1 MGISSNLVN
10 RTSFTAADIVKDIWT
25 SLHLPP
31 HALSSLTLP
40 GHQTGPAT
48 PSSFKIGHLAQSS
61 IALSALTA
69 SLVHSGRSSSSSP
82 STSTSPI
89 ARVSVPLDHA
99 LIEFKSE
106 RLYSIDNQPL
116 ESVWGTIGGLHKTA
130 DGYVRIHDNFPN
142 HALGTLQLLGLPPT
156 ASRQDVAEKV
166 AQWKSVDLETEAT
179 EKGKLAIYALRS
191 YAEWDALP
199 QASDIDDNPILIK
212 QLAPGPPKTLPET
225 TSSRCLQGIRILEM
239 SRVIAAPVAGKTLAA
254 HGADVLWVTSPNLPN
269 QPGLDR
275 DLSRGKRTIQLD
287 IHNPD
292 EKERL
297 LELLRSCD
305 VFIQGYRPGSL
316 AAYGLSPEELQKANP
331 DIICANLSAFG
342 PSGPWSQR
350 RGYDSLVQT
359 CTGMNV
365 SEAEHFGAG
374 EPARVMPCQALDHAA
389 GYLLATGITA
399 ALHRRAQVGGSWVVD
414 VSLAGV
420 MKYLRS
426 LGQYPGKTGF
436 ESQDVQALEDVHPDF
451 LETKDTA
458 FGSMRAVSH
467 SASVEG
473 CEVGWEE
480 MPKPL
485 GSDEA
490 RWL

>member
-1 MGISSNLVN
+1 MTISSNLVN
-10 RTSFTAADIVKDIWT
+10 RTSFSAADIVKDIWT

-31 HALSSLTLP
+31 HALSSLSLP
-40 GHQTGPAT
+40 GHQTAPAT

-69 SLVHSGRSSSSSP
+69 SLVHSGCLPHSP
-82 STSTSPI
+82 
-89 ARVSVPLDHA
+89 RQRPLDHA

-106 RLYSIDNQPL
+106 RLYNIDNQPL

-142 HALGTLQLLGLPPT
+142 HALGTLQLLDLPPN
-156 ASRQDVAEKV
+156 ASRQDVAAKV
-166 AQWKSVDLETEAT
+166 AQWKSIDLETEGT

-199 QASDIDDNPILIK
+199 QASAIDDNPILIK
-212 QLAPGPPKTLPET
+212 QLAPGPPKMLPET
-225 TSSRCLQGIRILEM
+225 SSSRCLQGIRVLEM

-269 QPGLDR
+269 QPVLDR
-275 DLSRGKRTIQLD
+275 DLSRGKRTIRLD
-287 IHNPD
+287 IHSPAD
-292 EKERL
+292 KQRL

-316 AAYGLSPEELQKANP
+316 AAYGLSPDELQKANP

-350 RGYDSLVQT
+350 RGFDSLVQT
-359 CTGMNV
+359 CSGMND
-365 SEAEHFGAG
+365 SEAAHFGAG
-374 EPARVMPCQALDHAA
+374 EPARAMPCQALDHAA

-436 ESQDVQALEDVHPDF
+436 EGRDVEAQADVPADY
-451 LETKDTA
+451 LETRETV
-458 FGSMRAVSH
+458 FGSMRAVKH

>member
-1 MGISSNLVN
+1 MTISSNLVN
-10 RTSFTAADIVKDIWT
+10 RTSFSAADIVRDIWT

-31 HALSSLTLP
+31 HALSSLSLP
-40 GHQTGPAT
+40 GHQASPAA
-48 PSSFKIGHLAQSS
+48 PSSFKVGHLAQSS
-61 IALSALTA
+61 IALSALAA
-69 SLVHSGRSSSSSP
+69 SLLHSERSSASSP
-82 STSTSPI
+82 STSSSPI
-89 ARVSVPLDHA
+89 PRVSVPLDHA

-116 ESVWGTIGGLHKTA
+116 ESLWGTIGGLHKTA
-130 DGYVRIHDNFPN
+130 DGHVRIHDNFPN

-156 ASRQDVAEKV
+156 ASRQDVAAKV
-166 AQWKSVDLETEAT
+166 AQWESIDLETEAT

-191 YAEWDALP
+191 FAEWDAHP
-199 QASDIDDNPILIK
+199 QSSAIDDKPILIK

-225 TSSRCLQGIRILEM
+225 TSSRCLQGIRVLEM

-269 QPGLDR
+269 QPVLDR
-275 DLSRGKRTIQLD
+275 DLSRGKRTIRLD
-287 IHNPD
+287 IHKPAD
-292 EKERL
+292 KERL

-331 DIICANLSAFG
+331 DVICANLSAFG
-342 PSGPWSQR
+342 PSGPWSRR

-359 CTGMNV
+359 CSGMNV

-374 EPARVMPCQALDHAA
+374 EPARALPCQGLDHAA
-389 GYLLATGITA
+389 GYLLATGVIA

-436 ESQDVQALEDVHPDF
+436 ESRDVETQAEVPAEY
-451 LETKDTA
+451 LETRETV
-458 FGSMRAVSH
+458 FGSMRAVRH

-473 CEVGWEE
+473 CEVGWNE

>member
-40 GHQTGPAT
+40 GHQPGPAT

-69 SLVHSGRSSSSSP
+69 SLVHSERSSSSSP
-82 STSTSPI
+82 STSIPPI
-89 ARVSVPLDHA
+89 PRVSVPLDHA

-156 ASRQDVAEKV
+156 AARQDVAAKV

-199 QASDIDDNPILIK
+199 QASAIDDNPILIK
-212 QLAPGPPKTLPET
+212 QLAPGPPKKLPET
-225 TSSRCLQGIRILEM
+225 GSSRCLQGIRILEL

-287 IHNPD
+287 IHKPD

-436 ESQDVQALEDVHPDF
+436 ESQDVQAQEDVRADY
-451 LETKDTA
+451 LETRDTA
-458 FGSMRAVSH
+458 FGSMRAVRH
-467 SASVEG
+467 SAIVEG

>member
-89 ARVSVPLDHA
+89 PRVSVPLDHA

-156 ASRQDVAEKV
+156 AARQDVAAKV

-199 QASDIDDNPILIK
+199 QASAIDDNPILIK
-212 QLAPGPPKTLPET
+212 QLAPGPPKKLPET
-225 TSSRCLQGIRILEM
+225 GSSRCLQGIRILEL

-287 IHNPD
+287 IHKPD

-436 ESQDVQALEDVHPDF
+436 ESQDVQAQEDVRADY
-451 LETKDTA
+451 LETRDTA
-458 FGSMRAVSH
+458 FGSMRAVRH
-467 SASVEG
+467 SAIVEG